1 MKILI
6 MCEGPNEL
14 AIIKLLL
21 ENNKFKFTYDDLV
34 TLTPFHARQLTSS
47 TAVKTALNI
56 YQGKF
61 VIYRIGDTLT
71 DKLQIPREYANRITT
86 VEKYCTKPE
95 LEMLLIISEGLE
107 KEFNKVKST
116 ISPKDF
122 AKTHIKC
129 NRKKY
134 NNSTAFYVDYYGD
147 NIETLVSAITKYKQ
161 SHRGAHKNGELYL
174 SDLLK

>member
-21 ENNKFKFTYDDLV
+21 ENNKFKFTTDDLV

-56 YQGKF
+56 YKGKF

-71 DKLQIPREYANRITT
+71 DNLRIPTEYTNRVTE
-86 VEKYCTKPE
+86 VKKYCTKPE
-95 LEMLLIISEGLE
+95 LEILLIISEGLD
-107 KEFNKVKST
+107 KEFNKVKSHT
-116 ISPKDF
+116 SPKNF
-122 AKTHIKC
+122 AKSYIKHHK
-129 NRKKY
+129 KKY
-134 NNSTAFYVDYYGD
+134 NNSTSFYIDYYGN
-147 NIETLVSAITKYKQ
+147 NIEILVSSIKTYKQ
-161 SHRGAHKNGELYL
+161 THGAHRNGELYL
-174 SDLLK
+174 ADLLK

>member
-1 MKILI
+1 

-47 TAVKTALNI
+47 TAIKTALNI

-71 DKLQIPREYANRITT
+71 DKLQIPREYANRITA
-86 VEKYCTKPE
+86 
-95 LEMLLIISEGLE
+95 
-107 KEFNKVKST
+107 VK
-116 ISPKDF
+116 
-122 AKTHIKC
+122 
-129 NRKKY
+129 
-134 NNSTAFYVDYYGD
+134 
-147 NIETLVSAITKYKQ
+147 NIAL
-161 SHRGAHKNGELYL
+161 NLN
-174 SDLLK
+174 

>member
-14 AIIKLLL
+14 AIVKLLL
-21 ENNKFKFTYDDLV
+21 ENNKFKFTNDDLV
-34 TLTPFHARQLTSS
+34 TLTPFHARQLASS

-56 YQGKF
+56 YKGEF
-61 VIYRIGDTLT
+61 VIYRIGDTLA
-71 DKLQIPREYANRITT
+71 DNLRIPTEYAHRITD

-95 LEMLLIISEGLE
+95 LEILLIISEGLD
-107 KEFNKVKST
+107 KEFNKVKSH

-122 AKTHIKC
+122 AKTFIKC

-134 NNSTAFYVDYYGD
+134 NNSTFFYIDYYGD
-147 NIETLVSAITKYKQ
+147 NIEALVSAIKNYKQ
-161 SHRGAHKNGELYL
+161 THGAHKKDELYIA
-174 SDLLK
+174 DLLK

>member
-14 AIIKLLL
+14 AIVKLLL
-21 ENNKFKFTYDDLV
+21 ENNKFKFTHDDLV

-56 YQGKF
+56 YKGEF
-61 VIYRIGDTLT
+61 TIYRIGDTLT
-71 DKLQIPREYANRITT
+71 DNLRIPTEYANRITV

-95 LEMLLIISEGLE
+95 LEILLIISEGLD
-107 KEFNKVKST
+107 KEFNKVKSHT
-116 ISPKDF
+116 SPKDF

-129 NRKKY
+129 NKKRY
-134 NNSTAFYVDYYGD
+134 NNSTAFYKDYYEN
-147 NIETLVSAITKYKQ
+147 NIEALASSIKSYKQ
-161 SHRGAHKNGELYL
+161 THGAHRNGELYL
-174 SDLLK
+174 ADLLK